1 MVLFLYFNS
10 HRLRGNKMPIY
21 IGGNRIKNMFDTF
34 SEAYIDE
41 ALLDLIQGTLPDDGS
56 TVPDSPTPDIHIDE
70 YRNINRIISNIN
82 LILGNCNLRRSRTLL
97 PTAFL
102 QP

>member
-1 MVLFLYFNS
+1 
-10 HRLRGNKMPIY
+10 MPIY